1 LRVESAAYFRQRAER
16 CRRLA
21 ASIFTLNDPTKVA
34 LLALSREFDVKA
46 AAATAHQIRHGYTV
60 PTTGGD
66 GADTEPGYNQKT
78 P

>member
-1 LRVESAAYFRQRAER
+1 VENAAYFRQRAER

-21 ASIFTLNDPTKVA
+21 ASIFILNDPTKEA

-60 PTTGGD
+60 PMAGRD
-66 GADTEPGYNQKT
+66 GADTEPGYNQEA